1 MAQVIE
7 TLHTGK
13 VWDFTVSVPSVNAK
27 I

>member
-7 TLHTGK
+7 TLHAGK